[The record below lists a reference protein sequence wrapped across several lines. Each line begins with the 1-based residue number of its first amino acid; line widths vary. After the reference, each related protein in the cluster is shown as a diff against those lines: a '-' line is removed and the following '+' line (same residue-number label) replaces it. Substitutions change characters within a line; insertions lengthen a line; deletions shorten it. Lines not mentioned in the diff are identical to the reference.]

1 MVFKRSLFLGCGR
14 FRTAFS
20 LKKGS
25 KRKWRK
31 SNGKNKRKRAFSL

>member
-1 MVFKRSLFLGCGR
+1 MVFRRSLFLDCGR

-25 KRKWRK
+25 KRKWHK
-31 SNGKNKRKRAFSL
+31 SNVKNKRKWAFSL